1 MLNISHNSKL
11 LSESSVQITQK
22 TANSEEDIT
31 GVSATM
37 EELSAAMQETSAS
50 LTQITS
56 AIQDIYQECEQIAQK
71 AQTGQATS
79 LEMSDRSDKIRQSAI
94 NSQQQMQE
102 KTASISN
109 VLNEKIEL
117 ARAVE
122 NISVLTENIM
132 NITDQTTLLRSEER
146 RVGKEC
152 RSRWSPY
159 H

>member
-56 AIQDIYQECEQIAQK
+56 AIQDIYVAHT
-71 AQTGQATS
+71 AA
-79 LEMSDRSDKIRQSAI
+79 AI
-94 NSQQQMQE
+94 
-102 KTASISN
+102 K
-109 VLNEKIEL
+109 
-117 ARAVE
+117 
-122 NISVLTENIM
+122 
-132 NITDQTTLLRSEER
+132 
-146 RVGKEC
+146 
-152 RSRWSPY
+152 
-159 H
+159 